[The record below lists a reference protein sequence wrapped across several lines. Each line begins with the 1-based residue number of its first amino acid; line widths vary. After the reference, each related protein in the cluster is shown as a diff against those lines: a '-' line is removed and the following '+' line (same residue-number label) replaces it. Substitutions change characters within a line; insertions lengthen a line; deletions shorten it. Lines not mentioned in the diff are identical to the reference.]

1 MAEKKHNWTKIK
13 KNWLAGKY
21 NNIKDL
27 ADKNDISY
35 SYCKKQ
41 VAKWNKEK
49 KIAEKLINPSDEEV
63 HNETLYTSEVGSEKR
78 YTIVENGDIKVLS
91 NKEPLFISDI
101 EVPIKEVIVTT
112 KVPTTF
118 SKDRNIWLS
127 SLWDRLGLIVETALN
142 EPEHNFFT
150 LDGRVKTKQ
159 LTDIALI
166 LEKIQKANEGKDNK
180 KTGQLSEY
188 VEMFQ
193 LMKQAHEEEVE
204 D

>member
-13 KNWLAGKY
+13 KDWLAGKY
-21 NNIKDL
+21 KNIKDL
-27 ADKNDISY
+27 ADKNNISY

-49 KIAEKLINPSDEEV
+49 KIAEKLINPQIE
-63 HNETLYTSEVGSEKR
+63 EVGSCDRHTSKED
-78 YTIVENGDIKVLS
+78 GDIKVPS
-91 NKEPLFISDI
+91 NKEAVFINDI
-101 EVPIKEVIVTT
+101 EVPTQEVIVPT
-112 KVPTTF
+112 KVTTTL
-118 SKDRNIWLS
+118 SKNRNIWLS
-127 SLWDRLGLIVETALN
+127 SLWDRLGLIVETALS

-166 LEKIQKANEGKDNK
+166 LEKIQKANEGKANK

-188 VEMFQ
+188 VEMFE
-193 LMKQAHEEEVE
+193 LMKQAHGEEVE

>member
-21 NNIKDL
+21 KNIKDL

-49 KIAEKLINPSDEEV
+49 NIAEKLINPQNEEV
-63 HNETLYTSEVGSEKR
+63 HNETLYTSEVP
-78 YTIVENGDIKVLS
+78 YKVS
-91 NKEPLFISDI
+91 PTEESSFQSDI
-101 EVPIKEVIVTT
+101 EVPTTEVIVPT
-112 KVPTTF
+112 KVPTEL
-118 SKDRNIWLS
+118 SRDRNIWLT

-159 LTDIALI
+159 LTDIAII

>member
-21 NNIKDL
+21 KNIRDL
-27 ADKNDISY
+27 ADKNNISY

-49 KIAEKLINPSDEEV
+49 NIAEKLINPRVEDVSSVNLHATEVTYKMSPTEESSFV
-63 HNETLYTSEVGSEKR
+63 
-78 YTIVENGDIKVLS
+78 
-91 NKEPLFISDI
+91 SDI
-101 EVPIKEVIVTT
+101 EVGTPEVIVPT
-112 KVPTTF
+112 KVPTEL

-127 SLWDRLGLIVETALN
+127 SLWDKLGLIVETALN

-193 LMKQAHEEEVE
+193 LMKQAHEGEVE
-204 D
+204 

>member
-49 KIAEKLINPSDEEV
+49 KIAEKLIEANIEEA
-63 HNETLYTSEVGSEKR
+63 HSTRLYLKEVPYKMSPTEK
-78 YTIVENGDIKVLS
+78 S
-91 NKEPLFISDI
+91 SFQSDI
-101 EVPIKEVIVTT
+101 EVSTQEVIVTN

-166 LEKIQKANEGKDNK
+166 LEKIQKANEGKDNR

-188 VEMFQ
+188 VEMFHI
-193 LMKQAHEEEVE
+193 MKQAHEEEEVE
-204 D
+204 E

>member
-1 MAEKKHNWTKIK
+1 MAEKKHNWTNIK

-21 NNIKDL
+21 KNIKDL
-27 ADKNDISY
+27 SGQNDISY

-49 KIAEKLINPSDEEV
+49 KITEKLIEANIEEA
-63 HNETLYTSEVGSEKR
+63 HSTRLYPKEVPYKMSPTEK
-78 YTIVENGDIKVLS
+78 S
-91 NKEPLFISDI
+91 SFQSDI
-101 EVPIKEVIVTT
+101 EVPTQEVIVTN

-166 LEKIQKANEGKDNK
+166 LEKIQKANEGKDDK

>member
-21 NNIKDL
+21 KNIKDL

-49 KIAEKLINPSDEEV
+49 NIAEKLINPPIQAV
-63 HNETLYTSEVGSEKR
+63 QNETLYTSEIPTEESSFQS
-78 YTIVENGDIKVLS
+78 DIKV
-91 NKEPLFISDI
+91 
-101 EVPIKEVIVTT
+101 PITEVIVPT
-112 KVPTTF
+112 KVPTTL
-118 SKDRNIWLS
+118 SKDRNIWLT
-127 SLWDRLGLIVETALN
+127 SLWDRLGLIVETALS